1 MIYTIYQLNGEAIY
15 KLALNLAHL
24 LKSNNETLTRR
35 GKVNMESDQWAC

>member
-35 GKVNMESDQWAC
+35 GKVNMESDQ